1 MRRASAVIA
10 GKNARRLPDDPQVVK
25 EPVNDYQS
33 SMQVRLNGEARD
45 LGAGVTVADLV
56 AELGIAERRIAVE
69 VNRDVLPRKTYA
81 ARVLREGDE
90 VEIVHFIG
98 GG

>member
-10 GKNARRLPDDPQVVK
+10 GKNALPNDPQVVK
-25 EPVNDYQS
+25 EWVNDYLS
-33 SMQVRLNGEARD
+33 PMRVTLNGEARD
-45 LGAGVTVADLV
+45 LGARMTVADLI

-69 VNRDVLPRKTYA
+69 VNRDVLARETYA
-81 ARVLREGDE
+81 ACVLRDGDE